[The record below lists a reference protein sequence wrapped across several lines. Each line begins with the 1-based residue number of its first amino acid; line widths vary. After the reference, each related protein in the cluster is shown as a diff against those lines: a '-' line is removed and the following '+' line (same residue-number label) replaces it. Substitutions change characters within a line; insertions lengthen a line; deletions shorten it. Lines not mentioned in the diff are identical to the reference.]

1 MRKTPQAPI
10 AHNLGSTPSFDC
22 SIPKC
27 LLSCPSSTPL
37 ACALINS
44 CLEADTSSF
53 TDHSLAP
60 PALLGL
66 PPSRP
71 YSPLSWMTLTA
82 SFCQSTLCVTGR
94 TICFKNKCDQISPL
108 PKNLET
114 LLLPLEVTVSSHVV
128 CSLPTGEHNG
138 GGTQRVMLSALP
150 GGLTHPRGSTA
161 LASLVVPVSGTT
173 TAVHTGHWRRSCQQ
187 IVTVCTLGT
196 VLFMLT

>member
-1 MRKTPQAPI
+1 MTTLFQNVSYPVPPPLLLPVPLLILALRLTPAPSLTT
-10 AHNLGSTPSFDC
+10 AWPLQPSWG
-22 SIPKC
+22 
-27 LLSCPSSTPL
+27 CPHPGPT
-37 ACALINS
+37 
-44 CLEADTSSF
+44 
-53 TDHSLAP
+53 H
-60 PALLGL
+60 
-66 PPSRP
+66 
-71 YSPLSWMTLTA
+71 LSWMTLTA

-196 VLFMLT
+196 VLSMLT